1 MRIPFQRLDIARDP
15 EVADA
20 LRRVHES
27 GRFVLGPEVE
37 AFEAEFA
44 AALGVRHAVGV
55 ASGTDAITL
64 ALAALGIGPGQRVL
78 TTAFSAG
85 YTALGIL
92 RAGAAPVFADVEPPT
107 LCLDPKAAERVLTR
121 ELDREPSRRGRS
133 GVPGGGR
140 IAAVLPVHLYGHPPA
155 GWERL
160 LELAAAHDLPVVEDA
175 CQAHGARYRGRPL
188 GSFGRAAAF
197 SFYPTKNLG
206 GLGDGGAVATDDADL
221 AETVRSL
228 RQGGEDARR
237 RHLRPGWNSRLDE
250 IQAAVLR
257 VRLRTLED
265 RNEHRRA
272 LTDRYRAALA
282 GLPVRLVEPD
292 SAAPSGAE
300 SARHLLVIRAAHRNA
315 LRRHLAAAGIGAL
328 VHYPEALPSQPA
340 FRPPEDPPQRFP
352 EAERAAAEVLSL
364 PLYPLL
370 RETEVDEIAET
381 IAAFDPAAP
390 GAVAE

>member
-1 MRIPFQRLDIARDP
+1 MRIPFQRLDIAADP
-15 EVADA
+15 QVADA
-20 LRRVHES
+20 LRRVHRS

-44 AALGVRHAVGV
+44 ASLGVRHAVGV

-92 RAGAAPVFADVEPPT
+92 RAGAAPVFADVEPST
-107 LCLDPKAAERVLTR
+107 LCLDPESAERVLTR
-121 ELDREPSRRGRS
+121 ELDRAPRPRR
-133 GVPGGGR
+133 PGD
-140 IAAVLPVHLYGHPPA
+140 AAPGPVAAILPVHLYGHPPT

-160 LELAAAHDLPVVEDA
+160 LELAAARGLPVVEDA

-206 GLGDGGAVATDDADL
+206 GLGDGGAVATDDPDL
-221 AETVRSL
+221 AAAVRSL
-228 RQGGEDARR
+228 RQGGEDAGR

-257 VRLRTLED
+257 VRLRTLEE
-265 RNEHRRA
+265 RNRRRRA
-272 LTDRYRAALA
+272 LADRYRAALS

-292 SAAPSGAE
+292 PNPPASPLIE
-300 SARHLLVIRAAHRNA
+300 SARHLLVVRSPRRDA
-315 LRRHLAAAGIGAL
+315 LRRRLAAAGIGAL
-328 VHYPEALPSQPA
+328 VHYPEALPAQPA
-340 FRPPEDPPQRFP
+340 FRPDEDHGCL

-364 PLYPLL
+364 PLHPLL
-370 RETEVDEIAET
+370 EETEVDEIAET
-381 IAAFDPAAP
+381 AAAIDPTAP

>member
-1 MRIPFQRLDIARDP
+1 MRIPFQRLDIAFDP

-20 LRRVHES
+20 LRRVHQS

-64 ALAALGIGPGQRVL
+64 SLAALGIGPGRRVL

-85 YTALGIL
+85 YTALGVV
-92 RAGAAPVFADVEPPT
+92 RAGAAPVFADVEPGT
-107 LCLDPKAAERVLTR
+107 LGLDPEAAERVLAR
-121 ELDREPSRRGRS
+121 ERGS
-133 GVPGGGR
+133 DQGR
-140 IAAVLPVHLYGHPPA
+140 IAALLPVHLYGHPPA

-160 LELAAAHDLPVVEDA
+160 LELAAAHGLPVIEDA
-175 CQAHGARYRGRPL
+175 CQAHGARFRGRPL

-221 AETVRSL
+221 AAAVRSL

-237 RHLRPGWNSRLDE
+237 RHLRPGWSSRLDE

-257 VRLRTLED
+257 VRLRTLEE
-265 RNEHRRA
+265 RNRRRRTLA
-272 LTDRYRAALA
+272 DRYRAALS
-282 GLPVRLVEPD
+282 GRPVRLVEPD
-292 SAAPSGAE
+292 PARPASPVTE
-300 SARHLLVIRAAHRNA
+300 SNRHLFVIRSPHRDA

-340 FRPPEDPPQRFP
+340 FRPATAADRFP

-364 PLYPLL
+364 PLHPRL
-370 RETEVDEIAET
+370 RESEVDEVAET
-381 IAAFDPAAP
+381 IAAFDPSPP

>member
-1 MRIPFQRLDIARDP
+1 MRIPFQRMDITRDP

-20 LRRVHES
+20 LRRVHQS

-64 ALAALGIGPGQRVL
+64 SLAALGIGPGRRVL

-85 YTALGIL
+85 YTALGIV
-92 RAGAAPVFADVEPPT
+92 RAGAAPVFADVEPGT
-107 LCLDPKAAERVLTR
+107 LCLDPQAAERVLTR
-121 ELDREPSRRGRS
+121 ELDSDA
-133 GVPGGGR
+133 GR
-140 IAAVLPVHLYGHPPA
+140 IAALLPVHLYGHPPA

-160 LELAAAHDLPVVEDA
+160 LELAAARGLPVIEDA
-175 CQAHGARYRGRPL
+175 CQAHGARFRGRPL

-221 AETVRSL
+221 AATVRSL

-237 RHLRPGWNSRLDE
+237 RHLRSGWSSRLDE

-257 VRLRTLED
+257 VRLRALET
-265 RNEHRRA
+265 RNERRRTLA
-272 LTDRYRAALA
+272 DRYRAALA
-282 GLPVRLVEPD
+282 GRPVRLVEPD
-292 SAAPSGAE
+292 PARPASPPTE
-300 SARHLLVIRAAHRNA
+300 SNRHLFVIRSAHRDA

-340 FRPPEDPPQRFP
+340 FHPATAADRFP

-364 PLYPLL
+364 PLHPLL
-370 RETEVDEIAET
+370 RESEVDEVAET
-381 IAAFDPAAP
+381 IAAFDPTTP

>member
-1 MRIPFQRLDIARDP
+1 MRIPFQRMDIARDP

-37 AFEAEFA
+37 AFETEFA

-64 ALAALGIGPGQRVL
+64 ALAALGIGPGGRVL

-85 YTALGIL
+85 YTALGVL
-92 RAGAAPVFADVEPPT
+92 RAGAAPVFADVEPST
-107 LCLDPKAAERVLTR
+107 LCLDPAAAERVLTR
-121 ELDREPSRRGRS
+121 ELDRESRRRRS
-133 GVPGGGR
+133 GAPGEGR
-140 IAAVLPVHLYGHPPA
+140 LAALLPVHLYGHPPA

-175 CQAHGARYRGRPL
+175 CQAHGARYRGRSL

-206 GLGDGGAVATDDADL
+206 GLGDGGAVATDDPDL
-221 AETVRSL
+221 AAAVRSL
-228 RQGGEDARR
+228 RQGGEDADR

-257 VRLRTLED
+257 VRLRTLEA
-265 RNEHRRA
+265 RNERRRA
-272 LTDRYRAALA
+272 LADRYRARLS

-292 SAAPSGAE
+292 PAAPSHTE
-300 SARHLLVIRAAHRNA
+300 SARHLLVVRAARRDA
-315 LRRHLAAAGIGAL
+315 LRRHLAAAGVGAL
-328 VHYPEALPSQPA
+328 VHYPETLPSQPA
-340 FRPPEDPPQRFP
+340 FRPTGDSPERFP

-370 RETEVDEIAET
+370 REAEVDEIAET
-381 IAAFDPAAP
+381 IAAFDPSAP

>member
-1 MRIPFQRLDIARDP
+1 MRIPFQRLDIALDP

-20 LRRVHES
+20 LQRVHQS

-64 ALAALGIGPGQRVL
+64 TLAALGIGPGRRVL

-85 YTALGIL
+85 YTALGVV
-92 RAGAAPVFADVEPPT
+92 RAGAAPVFADVEPGT
-107 LCLDPKAAERVLTR
+107 LGLDPEAAERVLAR
-121 ELDREPSRRGRS
+121 ERGS
-133 GVPGGGR
+133 DEGR
-140 IAAVLPVHLYGHPPA
+140 IAALLPVHLYGHPPA

-160 LELAAAHDLPVVEDA
+160 LELAAAHDLPVIEDA
-175 CQAHGARYRGRPL
+175 CQAHGARFRGRPL

-206 GLGDGGAVATDDADL
+206 GLGDGGAVATDDPDL
-221 AETVRSL
+221 AESVRSL
-228 RQGGEDARR
+228 RQGGEDAGR
-237 RHLRPGWNSRLDE
+237 RHLRPGWSSRLDE

-257 VRLRTLED
+257 VRLRTLET
-265 RNEHRRA
+265 RNERRRTLA
-272 LTDRYRAALA
+272 DRYRAALA

-292 SAAPSGAE
+292 PAPPAALVTE
-300 SARHLLVIRAAHRNA
+300 SNRHLLVIRSPHRDA

-340 FRPPEDPPQRFP
+340 FRPPEQRPDRFP

-364 PLYPLL
+364 PLHPRL

-381 IAAFDPAAP
+381 IAAFDPSPP

>member
-1 MRIPFQRLDIARDP
+1 MRIPFQRLDIAGDP

-20 LRRVHES
+20 LRRVHQS

-64 ALAALGIGPGQRVL
+64 ALAALGIGPGRRVL

-85 YTALGIL
+85 YTALGVV
-92 RAGAAPVFADVEPPT
+92 RAGAAPVFADVEPGT
-107 LCLDPKAAERVLTR
+107 LCLDPQAAERVLTR
-121 ELDREPSRRGRS
+121 DLDSDS
-133 GVPGGGR
+133 GR
-140 IAAVLPVHLYGHPPA
+140 IAALLPVHLYGHPPA
-155 GWERL
+155 GWDRL
-160 LELAAAHDLPVVEDA
+160 LELAAAHGLPVIEDA

-221 AETVRSL
+221 AAAVRSL

-237 RHLRPGWNSRLDE
+237 RHLRPGWSSRLDE

-257 VRLRTLED
+257 IRLRTLET
-265 RNEHRRA
+265 RNQRRRTLA
-272 LTDRYRAALA
+272 DRYRAALSDR
-282 GLPVRLVEPD
+282 PVRLVQPD
-292 SAAPSGAE
+292 PARPASPVTE
-300 SARHLLVIRAAHRNA
+300 SNRHLLVLRSPRRDA

-340 FRPPEDPPQRFP
+340 FRAATATDRFP

-364 PLYPLL
+364 PLHPLL
-370 RETEVDEIAET
+370 RESEVDEVAET
-381 IAAFDPAAP
+381 IAAFDPSP
-390 GAVAE
+390 SGAVAE

>member
-1 MRIPFQRLDIARDP
+1 MRIPFRRMDIAGDP

-20 LRRVHES
+20 LRRVHQS

-64 ALAALGIGPGQRVL
+64 SLAALGIGPGRRVL

-85 YTALGIL
+85 YTALGVV
-92 RAGAAPVFADVEPPT
+92 RAGAAPVFADVEPGT
-107 LCLDPKAAERVLTR
+107 LCLDLQAAERVLTR
-121 ELDREPSRRGRS
+121 DLDSDS
-133 GVPGGGR
+133 GR
-140 IAAVLPVHLYGHPPA
+140 IAALLPVHLYGHPPA
-155 GWERL
+155 GWDRL
-160 LELAAAHDLPVVEDA
+160 LELAAAHGLPVIEDA

-221 AETVRSL
+221 AAAVRSL

-237 RHLRPGWNSRLDE
+237 RHLRPGWSSRLDE

-257 VRLRTLED
+257 VRLRTLET
-265 RNEHRRA
+265 RNERRRTLA
-272 LTDRYRAALA
+272 DRYRAALS
-282 GLPVRLVEPD
+282 GLPVRLVQPD
-292 SAAPSGAE
+292 PARPASPVTE
-300 SARHLLVIRAAHRNA
+300 SNRHLLVLRSPHRDA

-340 FRPPEDPPQRFP
+340 FRPATATDRFP

-364 PLYPLL
+364 PLHPRL
-370 RETEVDEIAET
+370 RESEVDEVAET
-381 IAAFDPAAP
+381 IAAFDPSPP

>member
-1 MRIPFQRLDIARDP
+1 MRIPFQRLDIAFDP

-20 LRRVHES
+20 LQRVHQS

-64 ALAALGIGPGQRVL
+64 ALAALGIGPGRRVL

-85 YTALGIL
+85 YTALGVV
-92 RAGAAPVFADVEPPT
+92 RAGAAPVFADVEPGT
-107 LCLDPKAAERVLTR
+107 LGLDPESVERVLAR
-121 ELDREPSRRGRS
+121 ELHSDE
-133 GVPGGGR
+133 GR
-140 IAAVLPVHLYGHPPA
+140 IAALLPVHLYGHPPA

-160 LELAAAHDLPVVEDA
+160 LELAAAHDLPVIEDA
-175 CQAHGARYRGRPL
+175 CQAHGARFRGRPL

-206 GLGDGGAVATDDADL
+206 GLGDGGAVATDDPDL
-221 AETVRSL
+221 AESVRSL
-228 RQGGEDARR
+228 RQGGEDTRR
-237 RHLRPGWNSRLDE
+237 RHLRPGWSSRLDE

-257 VRLRTLED
+257 VRLRTLEE
-265 RNEHRRA
+265 RNRRRRTLA
-272 LTDRYRAALA
+272 DRYRTALA
-282 GLPVRLVEPD
+282 GLPVRLVEPAPTPP
-292 SAAPSGAE
+292 AALVTE
-300 SARHLLVIRAAHRNA
+300 SNRHLLVIRSPHRGA

-328 VHYPEALPSQPA
+328 VHYPEALPAQPA
-340 FRPPEDPPQRFP
+340 FRPPEHRPDRFP

-364 PLYPLL
+364 PLHPRL
-370 RETEVDEIAET
+370 RESEVDEVAET
-381 IAAFDPAAP
+381 IAAFDPSPP

>member
-1 MRIPFQRLDIARDP
+1 MRIPFQRLDIALDP

-20 LRRVHES
+20 LQRVHQS

-64 ALAALGIGPGQRVL
+64 ALAALGIGPGRRVL

-85 YTALGIL
+85 YTALGVV
-92 RAGAAPVFADVEPPT
+92 RAGAAPVFADVEPGT
-107 LCLDPKAAERVLTR
+107 LGLDPEAAERVLAR
-121 ELDREPSRRGRS
+121 ERGS
-133 GVPGGGR
+133 DEGR
-140 IAAVLPVHLYGHPPA
+140 IAALLPVHLYGHPPA

-160 LELAAAHDLPVVEDA
+160 LELAAAHDLPVIEDA
-175 CQAHGARYRGRPL
+175 CQAHGARFRGRPL

-221 AETVRSL
+221 AESVRSL
-228 RQGGEDARR
+228 RQGGEDTRR
-237 RHLRPGWNSRLDE
+237 RHLRPGWSSRLDE

-257 VRLRTLED
+257 VRLRTLEE
-265 RNEHRRA
+265 RNRRRRTLA
-272 LTDRYRAALA
+272 DRYRTALA
-282 GLPVRLVEPD
+282 GLPVRLVEPAPAPP
-292 SAAPSGAE
+292 AAPVTE
-300 SARHLLVIRAAHRNA
+300 SNRHLFVIRSPHRDA

-328 VHYPEALPSQPA
+328 VHYPEALPAQPA
-340 FRPPEDPPQRFP
+340 FRPPEHRPDRFP

-364 PLYPLL
+364 PLHPRL
-370 RETEVDEIAET
+370 RESEVDEVAET
-381 IAAFDPAAP
+381 IAAFDPPAP

>member
-15 EVADA
+15 EVAAA

-64 ALAALGIGPGQRVL
+64 ALAALGIGPGRRVL

-85 YTALGIL
+85 YTALGVL
-92 RAGAAPVFADVEPPT
+92 RAGAAPVFADVESGT
-107 LCLDPKAAERVLTR
+107 LCLDPEAAERVLTR
-121 ELDREPSRRGRS
+121 ELDRASRTQRS
-133 GVPGGGR
+133 GDAAPGP
-140 IAAVLPVHLYGHPPA
+140 IAALLPVHLYGHPPS

-160 LELAAAHDLPVVEDA
+160 LELAAARGLPVIEDA
-175 CQAHGARYRGRPL
+175 SQAHGARYRGRSL

-206 GLGDGGAVATDDADL
+206 GLGDAGAVVTDDPDL
-221 AETVRSL
+221 AAAVRSL

-257 VRLRTLED
+257 VRLRNLEE
-265 RNEHRRA
+265 RNERRRA
-272 LTDRYRAALA
+272 LADRYRAALS

-292 SAAPSGAE
+292 PAPPPGIE
-300 SARHLLVIRAAHRNA
+300 SARHLLVVRSPHRDA
-315 LRRHLAAAGIGAL
+315 LRRRLAAAGIGAL
-328 VHYPEALPSQPA
+328 VHYPEALPAQPA
-340 FRPPEDPPQRFP
+340 FRPAEDHRYP

-370 RETEVDEIAET
+370 EETEVDEIAET
-381 IAAFDPAAP
+381 IAAFDPTAP

>member
-1 MRIPFQRLDIARDP
+1 MRIPFRRMDIARDP

-20 LRRVHES
+20 LRRVHQS

-64 ALAALGIGPGQRVL
+64 ALAALGIGPGRRVL

-85 YTALGIL
+85 YTALGVV
-92 RAGAAPVFADVEPPT
+92 RAGAAPVFADVEPGT
-107 LCLDPKAAERVLTR
+107 LCLDPQAAERVLTR
-121 ELDREPSRRGRS
+121 DLDSDS
-133 GVPGGGR
+133 GR
-140 IAAVLPVHLYGHPPA
+140 IAALLPVHLYGHPPA
-155 GWERL
+155 GWDRL
-160 LELAAAHDLPVVEDA
+160 LELAAAHGLPVIEDA
-175 CQAHGARYRGRPL
+175 CQAHGARCRGRPL

-221 AETVRSL
+221 AAAVRSL

-237 RHLRPGWNSRLDE
+237 RRHLRPGWSSRLDE

-257 VRLRTLED
+257 IRLRTLET
-265 RNEHRRA
+265 RNERRRTLA
-272 LTDRYRAALA
+272 DRYRAALS
-282 GLPVRLVEPD
+282 GLPVRLVQPD
-292 SAAPSGAE
+292 PVRPASPVTE
-300 SARHLLVIRAAHRNA
+300 SNRHLLVIRSPHRDA
-315 LRRHLAAAGIGAL
+315 LHRHLAAAGIGAL

-340 FRPPEDPPQRFP
+340 FRPATATDRFP

-364 PLYPLL
+364 PLHPLL
-370 RETEVDEIAET
+370 RESEVDEVAET
-381 IAAFDPAAP
+381 IAAFDPTTP